1 MIWVY
6 LGYLRWQ
13 RKGEIRQCELN
24 QPALKEQH

>member
-13 RKGEIRQCELN
+13 RKGEIRECMLD
-24 QPALKEQH
+24 QPALKELP